1 MWVALFQVFSDALVL
16 LLYFLVISVEFVERG
31 DENIMGALDTPLTD
45 SLHHRFN
52 SCFVLYL
59 MLPVFI
65 VSHGDAIFGVHF
77 PDDVFP

>member
-1 MWVALFQVFSDALVL
+1 MLVALSQVFSDALVL
-16 LLYFLVISVEFVERG
+16 LLYFLVISDEFVERG
-31 DENIMGALDTPLTD
+31 DANIMGALDTPLID

-65 VSHGDAIFGVHF
+65 VSHGDAVFGVLF